1 MERNVK
7 MYSLGKVAKD
17 PTEDN
22 PYIDVFPIEEI
33 TDFTGDLTEVDI
45 ISEDIKNASDEY
57 IVSKI
62 NKEVTIRAKW
72 LNGDNINRV
81 SPPNICKGETVRVYR
96 YGDTDKYFWET
107 LYNEIDLR
115 KNEKVVTAF
124 SNRKT
129 IDEEVDIDKMYY
141 YTFDTINKL
150 VKIHTSTND
159 GEPTSYDITLD
170 TGDGILEVIDGEG
183 NQVKLES
190 MDGKL
195 YININKEIVADV
207 GNRVE
212 MNVKNDMDI
221 NLKKFA
227 VSNGSDE
234 LMKLFAETLQAI
246 IDEKHVGNLNVD
258 TVMTGDSQAV
268 FEDIKGRVEAFIK

>member
-1 MERNVK
+1 MDSNLK
-7 MYSLGKVAKD
+7 MYSLGKVSEDA
-17 PTEDN
+17 TEDN
-22 PYIDVFPIEEI
+22 PYINIFPIEEI
-33 TDFTGDLTEVDI
+33 TDFTGDLTEIDN

-81 SPPNICKGETVRVYR
+81 SPPNICKGETVRIYR

-115 KNEKVVTAF
+115 KNEKVITAF

-129 IDEEVDIDKMYY
+129 IDEEVDLNKMYY

-150 VKIHTSTND
+150 VKLHTSTND
-159 GEPTSYDITLD
+159 GEPTTYDITLD

-190 MDGKL
+190 MDGRL
-195 YININKEIVADV
+195 YVNINKEIVADV